1 LPTTLDG
8 VTVTVDG
15 TDLPLYFV
23 SPRQINAQMPFEVTA
38 DKVSLAVRTPEGQSA
53 AYSVDLVPT
62 APGIFTRRADGTGT
76 PLLFDPNFT
85 LLDTVTP
92 GQRVIFYATGLG
104 LTDPPADTGSG
115 GVGAEPLNRVVDMPE
130 VYVGGKQALVEFA
143 GLAPGFVGVYQ
154 LNVVASANFVTDGFF
169 ILSRGRQSNVT
180 NIPASLPSSVTG
192 SGVVASE
199 NREVGEFR
207 RIQLFAVAT
216 VEARVGEGPSLRIET
231 DDNVL
236 PLITTTVNDGA
247 LKIVAERRYNLQGSV
262 KITVSVPVL
271 DRVEVIGVGNIS
283 AEGVSGDRFGVT
295 IAGFGNVDASGSV
308 RLVEVFMQGVGNAS
322 LFNLAAQ
329 EARVWFLGV
338 GNAEVNATEL
348 LFARVFGLGNVE
360 YSGNPAE
367 VDAEVKG
374 FGDIKPR

>member
-1 LPTTLDG
+1 
-8 VTVTVDG
+8 
-15 TDLPLYFV
+15 
-23 SPRQINAQMPFEVTA
+23 
-38 DKVSLAVRTPEGQSA
+38 
-53 AYSVDLVPT
+53 
-62 APGIFTRRADGTGT
+62 
-76 PLLFDPNFT
+76 
-85 LLDTVTP
+85 
-92 GQRVIFYATGLG
+92 
-104 LTDPPADTGSG
+104 
-115 GVGAEPLNRVVDMPE
+115 